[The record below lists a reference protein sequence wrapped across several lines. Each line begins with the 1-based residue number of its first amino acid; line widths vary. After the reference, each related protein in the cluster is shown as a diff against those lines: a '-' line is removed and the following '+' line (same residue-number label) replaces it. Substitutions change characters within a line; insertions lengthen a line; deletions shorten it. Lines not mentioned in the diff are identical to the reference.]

1 LRTILKKRER
11 KEIAIMSID
20 LEPGKIVKGAGG
32 AILEDVPHITDWLPD
47 LPTYANPLKYHPAYA
62 AVRQYFV
69 EENDVVAKDVSLIT
83 HSP

>member
-1 LRTILKKRER
+1 
-11 KEIAIMSID
+11 MSID

-62 AVRQYFV
+62 SVR
-69 EENDVVAKDVSLIT
+69 
-83 HSP
+83 